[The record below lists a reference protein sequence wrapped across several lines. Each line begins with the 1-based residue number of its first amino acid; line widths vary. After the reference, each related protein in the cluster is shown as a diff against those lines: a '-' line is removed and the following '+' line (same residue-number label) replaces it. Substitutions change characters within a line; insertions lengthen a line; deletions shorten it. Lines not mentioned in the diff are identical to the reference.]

1 MVQNPFSVSE
11 IMDRYFDSFYESKK
25 QILIRLWSIVKSI
38 WYSLYPRGW
47 LKDNAKGSKFEVY
60 LLFKSKVD
68 QNGHITVNLK
78 ITWSDRLWALTNFSF
93 LNRSS
98 NCNFV
103 IFSESDQSLVFLFFT
118 DNKKRRTRLES
129 YG

>member
-11 IMDRYFDSFYESKK
+11 IMGLYFDPLYESRK
-25 QILIRLWSIVKSI
+25 QIMIHLWSDVKALSLWGIERLRKWSI
-38 WYSLYPRGW
+38 W
-47 LKDNAKGSKFEVY
+47 NGSKFGVY
-60 LLFKSKVD
+60 LLLKSKVD
-68 QNGHITVNLK
+68 QNDQIIANLE
-78 ITWSDRLWALTNFSF
+78 ITWSDRLWALTIFHF